1 MMLKGKVFL
10 VTGGSQGI
18 GANIVEELYRED
30 AFVYY
35 TGRDEEKLKLLLEKL
50 KNSIDNDSIK
60 YFVCDVTD
68 GKSVEEVV
76 SEILKERGRIDV
88 LVNNAG
94 ITMDNI
100 ILRMKEEEWDKVI
113 EINLKGVFIATKA
126 VLKPMIKQRKGK
138 IINISSVVASMGN
151 VGQANYCASKAGI
164 EGFTRAVAREVASR
178 NITVNSIAPG
188 YIITPMTEKLSEEV
202 KKAMLDMIP
211 LGRFGE
217 SKDISNAVKFLS
229 SELAD
234 YITGQVLHVNGGMYM

>member
-18 GANIVEELYRED
+18 GANIVEELYREG

-35 TGRDEEKLKLLLEKL
+35 TGRDEEKLKFLLEKL
-50 KNSIDNDSIK
+50 KNSIDNDNIK

-68 GKSVEEVV
+68 GKAVDEVI

-113 EINLKGVFIATKA
+113 ETNLKGLFIVTKA